1 MDHGKLTDHNGKSV
15 DFRNVIL
22 IMTTNAGAFE
32 MTKNAI
38 GFERDAREG
47 DDMEAIERMF
57 TPEFRNRLDSIIP
70 FSALSTEVIGKVVD
84 KFVMQLEGQLSDR
97 NVTIELSQAA
107 REWLAKRGYDKRMG
121 ARPLGRV
128 IQQEIKKPLADHLLF
143 GDLIT
148 GGHVKVDIADNKP
161 TFVITAAKPGAK
173 AKSDEEE
180 IEDEGDEETGGEPRE
195 PVEVK

>member
-1 MDHGKLTDHNGKSV
+1 MDHGKLTDHHGKSV

-32 MTKNAI
+32 MQKNAI
-38 GFERDAREG
+38 GFGSQEREG
-47 DDMEAIERMF
+47 DDKEAIEKMF
-57 TPEFRNRLDSIIP
+57 TPEFRNRLDATIS
-70 FSALSTEVIGKVVD
+70 FAGLSPEIIGKVVD

-107 REWLAKRGYDKRMG
+107 REWLAKKGYDKRMG

-143 GDLIT
+143 GDLLT
-148 GGHVKVDIADNKP
+148 GGHVKVDIVDGKP
-161 TFVITAAKPGAK
+161 SFTITAAKPGA
-173 AKSDEEE
+173 AKPKS
-180 IEDEGDEETGGEPRE
+180 EDEADGDETGEEPKE